1 MNISRLMPVLLLA
14 AACSPQTPPS
24 FRSPSAL
31 GPQGHSSST
40 NEREVELQ
48 PGPFAPNASGEVAFT
63 VGDAVLS
70 GQIEAEDLP
79 AQGAHAFYVLWFV
92 RTDTGD
98 KAFLGPVVHENSIL
112 FLTGGGAEMRFK
124 ASAFTDG
131 PHKGSAISLGSPGNN
146 FFVLIAE
153 NKMDTFMPFPVST
166 PPNSFALTS
175 TF

>member
-1 MNISRLMPVLLLA
+1 MNVSRLVPVLMLA
-14 AACSPQTPPS
+14 VACGPQTPPS
-24 FRSPSAL
+24 SRSSSAL
-31 GPQGHSSST
+31 RSQGHSSSV
-40 NEREVELQ
+40 NERQVELQ
-48 PGPFAPNASGEVAFT
+48 PGAFALNASGEVAF
-63 VGDAVLS
+63 VVRDGVLS

-79 AQGAHAFYVLWFV
+79 AQGAHAFYVFWFV

-98 KAFLGPVVHENSIL
+98 KAFLGPVVHEDSIL
-112 FLTGGGAEMRFK
+112 FLTGGGAEMMFK

-153 NKMDTFMPFPVST
+153 NKIDTFMPFPVSA